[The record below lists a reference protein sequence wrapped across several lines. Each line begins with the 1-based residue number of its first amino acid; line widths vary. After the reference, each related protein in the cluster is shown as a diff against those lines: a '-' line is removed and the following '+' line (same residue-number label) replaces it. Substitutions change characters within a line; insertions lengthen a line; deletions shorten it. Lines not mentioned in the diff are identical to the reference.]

1 MNDNTD
7 WPEKARLS
15 GLVFLTNDEGN
26 HDDPPEWHESR
37 TVLNERRSRHSC
49 LVVRHADNSLRKT
62 IVVLGGM
69 AGPQNETVN
78 SVLLWNPENGNWCQ
92 GPSMIEARVE
102 LTAVVCGD
110 NIYAMGG
117 RNSSGEVLNSIERI
131 SIQELLHSWTL
142 MDSSASNTATTS
154 AWHTF
159 HCCLGK
165 KRADA
170 KAVAVQDRYIVV
182 AGGDGD
188 DSESSVLDSVEIFDT
203 QLPYLR
209 FPFAG
214 PCLNFPRDGFQME
227 IVQNRIFV
235 INPSWIGDSD
245 PSVEY
250 LDFDPS
256 CFDTTSR
263 GVRSVELPSTS
274 MSWKVHE
281 DRTISNLEA
290 KAVVRVGSCLVLL
303 WPGFVDDKT
312 VFDTKRNISWQLPA
326 TDSLDL
332 PDCPCIAVSLASGIL
347 YFDMSKS
354 GPRGLWLG
362 LVDKQS
368 LLFHRLLNLSNGQ
381 IQSLIP
387 RRQTG

>member
-7 WPEKARLS
+7 WQENARLS

-26 HDDPPEWHESR
+26 HDDPPEWHEFR

-69 AGPQNETVN
+69 TGPQNETVN

-92 GPSMIEARVE
+92 GPSMIEARGE

-142 MDSSASNTATTS
+142 MDSSASNTTATS
-154 AWHTF
+154 AWQTF
-159 HCCLGK
+159 HCCLSK
-165 KRADA
+165 PRAGG
-170 KAVAVQDRYIVV
+170 KAVAVQDQYIVL
-182 AGGDGD
+182 AGGTSIVYEDPM
-188 DSESSVLDSVEIFDT
+188 DSVDIFDT
-203 QLPYLR
+203 HLPYLR

-214 PCLNFPRDGFQME
+214 PCLNFPRDDCHMD

-235 INPSWIGDSD
+235 INPSWIRDND

-256 CFDTTSR
+256 CLDTTSR

-281 DRTISNLEA
+281 DRTISRLMA

-303 WPGFVDDKT
+303 WPGSVHDQT
-312 VFDTKRNISWQLPA
+312 VFDTKRNISWQLPVA
-326 TDSLDL
+326 DSLDL
-332 PDCPCIAVSLASGIL
+332 LDWPCIAVSLASGIL
-347 YFDMSKS
+347 CFDMSKS
-354 GPRGLWLG
+354 GPRGFRLG